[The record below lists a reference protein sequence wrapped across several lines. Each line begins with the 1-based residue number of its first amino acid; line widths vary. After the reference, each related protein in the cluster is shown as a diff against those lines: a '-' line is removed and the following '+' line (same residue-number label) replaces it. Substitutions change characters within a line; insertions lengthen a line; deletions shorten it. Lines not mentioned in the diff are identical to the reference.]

1 MKRKNFM
8 ALLVAATV
16 VGGTSVPA
24 YAANYSDVPEEAKT
38 YVESV
43 DGVIEGISETKFGV
57 SKEITAYDIA
67 DTLYGLSE
75 YPEGK
80 KDAFGNDDT
89 AYANAV
95 SEWINGMNLYSG
107 LKDENAETEIVD
119 VSQDRVITRQELGQI
134 VFNYAQSEGKLDLTE
149 NNEDLTSYEDS
160 AKIADENTDAMK
172 WAVGNHVIICDDLT
186 TDEEETVIR
195 PEATATKLDLAIA
208 VSTYKDLVKK
218 AEVTT
223 LLENVISDTTITS
236 TTATTSCEKAEYDM
250 GVNNSEVGTCGG
262 SNTGNQQE
270 PGVDNPDEPGTG
282 NPEDP
287 GTGNPEDPGT
297 DNPDEPGTGDP
308 EDPGTDNPEDPGT
321 GDPEDPGTD
330 NPDEPGTGDPED
342 PGTDNPEDPDVHE
355 HVWID
360 NIITVTVPE
369 QGHEEIIHHPEQGHE
384 EIIHHPEEG
393 HNVFE
398 VVSVCSYCGAEITGA
413 ENAHIKNH
421 LLNGEPAGWH
431 EEERNTWV
439 VDKEAWD
446 ETVWVVDV
454 EAWDETIWVVDVEAW
469 DETIW
474 VVDIPEHTEEIV
486 IGKICSECGEIM
498 SE

>member
-89 AYANAV
+89 EYANAV

-186 TDEEETVIR
+186 TDEEETMIR

-282 NPEDP
+282 
-287 GTGNPEDPGT
+287 
-297 DNPDEPGTGDP
+297 DP

-342 PGTDNPEDPDVHE
+342 PGTDKPEDPDAHE

-454 EAWDETIWVVDVEAW
+454 EAWDETIWVVD
-469 DETIW
+469 
-474 VVDIPEHTEEIV
+474 IPEHTEEIV